1 MYDWKGKDQCGQKRS
16 LHLDIYICI
25 CIVFGKFDMCFT
37 DGKQGMRVIWQELNS
52 LYFALKKNVII
63 SSNITLNFLLLEDAA
78 IYGGTVRPSP

>member
-1 MYDWKGKDQCGQKRS
+1 
-16 LHLDIYICI
+16 
-25 CIVFGKFDMCFT
+25 MCFT